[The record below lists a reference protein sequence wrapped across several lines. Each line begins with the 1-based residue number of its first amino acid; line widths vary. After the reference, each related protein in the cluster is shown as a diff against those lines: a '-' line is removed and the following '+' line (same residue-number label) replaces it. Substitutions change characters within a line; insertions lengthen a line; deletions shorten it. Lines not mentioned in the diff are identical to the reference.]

1 MISPGTKAPDFI
13 LLDDRGNERT
23 LKDFLGRTLVLYAYP
38 KDNTPGCTKEACS
51 IRDQSHA
58 LASLDAQVVGLSPD
72 SVASHAKFKEDH
84 ALPFTLLSDPEKV
97 LLQALGAWG
106 EKVNYGRKY
115 MGVIRS
121 TFIIDADGVIEKV
134 WAKVTPATHGEQ
146 IAEYLRKRSGQA

>member
-1 MISPGTKAPDFI
+1 MISPGTAAPDFT
-13 LLDDRGNERT
+13 LQDDQGNERT
-23 LKDFLGRTLVLYAYP
+23 MKDFLGKTLVLYAYP

-58 LASLDAQVVGLSPD
+58 LASLDAVVVGISPD
-72 SVASHAKFKEDH
+72 SVASHAKFKEEH
-84 ALPFTLLSDPEKV
+84 ALPFTLLSDPDKT

-121 TFIIDADGVIEKV
+121 TFIIDGKGIVEKV

-146 IAEYLRKRSGQA
+146 IAEYLRKRGGKT